1 VLLYTRDI
9 RGRSVVMKRFQCEEC
24 GCYRYADIEGS
35 GEDENGEFTAYVCE
49 DCCHITVIYEND

>member
-1 VLLYTRDI
+1 
-9 RGRSVVMKRFQCEEC
+9 MKRFQCEEC
-24 GCYRYADIEGS
+24 GCYRYVDIEGS